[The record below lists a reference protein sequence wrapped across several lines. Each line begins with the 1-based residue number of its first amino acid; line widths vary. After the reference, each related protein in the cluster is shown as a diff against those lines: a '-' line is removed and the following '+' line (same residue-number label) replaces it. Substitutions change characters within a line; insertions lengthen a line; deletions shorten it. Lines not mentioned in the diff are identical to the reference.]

1 MLNSWVNFAKAYME
15 SKTIEEYQKA
25 QKILDELVQLSQELG
40 LYELGN
46 NKPQEGDDEAGG
58 DDR

>member
-1 MLNSWVNFAKAYME
+1 ME
-15 SKTIEEYQKA
+15 SKTIEEYK
-25 QKILDELVQLSQELG
+25 KILDELVQLSQELG

>member
-1 MLNSWVNFAKAYME
+1 ME

-25 QKILDELVQLSQELG
+25 KKILDELVQLNQELG
-40 LYELGN
+40 FYELGN